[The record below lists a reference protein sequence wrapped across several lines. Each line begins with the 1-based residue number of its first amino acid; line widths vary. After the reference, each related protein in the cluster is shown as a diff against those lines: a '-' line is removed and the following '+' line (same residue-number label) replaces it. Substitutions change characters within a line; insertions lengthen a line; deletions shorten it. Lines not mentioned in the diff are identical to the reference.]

1 MISAHLRFVQ
11 NFDTKSLTIAVI
23 DNFHLHIFFFQ
34 FNIDFKIFGIFLR
47 VESP

>member
-11 NFDTKSLTIAVI
+11 NFDTKSLTIEVI
-23 DNFHLHIFFFQ
+23 DNFHLHIFFQ
-34 FNIDFKIFGIFLR
+34 LNIDFKIFGSFLR